1 MWLAFFSFFPA
12 LKLVIWGGK
21 DGLDGW
27 GGIDEGG
34 REGGEEGVH
43 FRQTILSQLYFDARA
58 LREGSMMPPR
68 RRRTRWRVDSCSMQ
82 ISSAFR
88 FAKSKFPLL
97 VRLLL
102 LSLPQSHLVSFPTN
116 LSVSCKKVLV
126 EAS

>member
-1 MWLAFFSFFPA
+1 M
-12 LKLVIWGGK
+12 GGK

-27 GGIDEGG
+27 GEIDEGGRGREGG
-34 REGGEEGVH
+34 REGGEEDVH

-68 RRRTRWRVDSCSMQ
+68 RRRTRWRVDSCFMQ

-97 VRLLL
+97 ISLLL
-102 LSLPQSHLVSFPTN
+102 LSLPQFHLVSFPTN
-116 LSVSCKKVLV
+116 LSVSCQK
-126 EAS
+126 AW